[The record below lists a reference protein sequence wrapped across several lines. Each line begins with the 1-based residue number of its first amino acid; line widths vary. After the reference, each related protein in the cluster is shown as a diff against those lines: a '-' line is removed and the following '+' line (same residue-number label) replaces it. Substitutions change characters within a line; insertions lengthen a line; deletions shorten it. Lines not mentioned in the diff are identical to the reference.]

1 MLSICT
7 QFYDDDY
14 DKITT
19 FLESVHTSMK
29 CDYEILMFD
38 NRLNK
43 ELDVLTDYIK
53 CSSCKEHVHYISNPY
68 PLDILTVRKHLLSLS
83 NGEYVWFVNIR
94 DRLTGII
101 TDDMA
106 FTNNSDV
113 IVYSGYIDSENVKTN
128 VKYFAHDDLIRK
140 DPLQKYELLSDLVF
154 STWTFWV
161 KRSFIDSVFKDYVNF
176 GLNIVEDVF
185 IRSFIISHANSI
197 TGSPEVFY
205 ITTEKKSKLLY
216 KSDFDNFISE
226 IENIRAIFS
235 EDLLILKSFS
245 DDRMFLKYLKKFI
258 EYFDGTDQELIETL
272 EGLIKLFNINYNKLN
287 ELIQG
292 IRINNLEN
300 FDRLHYLCN
309 VSYGYKTSEETP
321 TFDVS
326 WKTDNFHSIN
336 GLDGHTFN
344 SGSLAICI
352 RCSNDN
358 YFELDNIIDTIQSN
372 IAFDGS
378 EMWVM
383 DCCTTVNITK
393 RENLNYIDCRNL
405 SLIDSRVKCL
415 KAINTEYLWFINADS
430 KIQINFNVKDFLKN
444 DGTDVISFMKVFFDR
459 KSFYSHV
466 DLCQYVLDNTEN
478 LEIIDFIF
486 SKKMYKSIT
495 NLPEINTDV
504 GADEFIITSILMKC
518 NGFSHY
524 NDILIHSSMDK
535 TFEPD
540 INRIDEV
547 DRLINL
553 SKILFT
559 NVIHTMYVDKVMYYV
574 SNKFPLLNNGF
585 DVTKLPY
592 LSNSVDRDFDE
603 INLKT
608 VDKSVDIIYVFYG
621 TNLDNEID
629 KLKSKIKCSSN
640 IIIIDLL
647 GNYNGEL
654 RVIHE
659 ESFYK
664 SLIKALEFLET
675 NNVWLLESYKH
686 TYNFNGALLKDVSVY
701 YHSDKASCFTPLSR
715 NNIILTKGDFI
726 EFTNSYVNLSFEDLV
741 VSLYEFLMGV
751 DHITIH
757 SDLVSVE
764 PFDENSINVCV
775 LKDSSANVTINT
787 LNDLKGVFTNV
798 NFTNGFDNKT
808 LYVGNKT
815 LITDKEKLL
824 RLMSEFPS
832 MCQYKRYKNVDIIE
846 GLFWSIDR
854 KIAENFYNN
863 ITGTDALDLLKNYK
877 SNLFGNVL
885 KLERIH
891 LTDAL
896 DEPVQFNFCDVIFN
910 RDLPEKD
917 ELNVGLIEHIKA
929 LPENLAVFIE
939 QYELDVVYVLSD
951 WKYIEPV
958 LDIYECSVAPI
969 PKYKTVD
976 DTIGLIREHLNSL
989 GKSFSDITVF

>member
-1 MLSICT
+1 MSN
-7 QFYDDDY
+7 
-14 DKITT
+14 
-19 FLESVHTSMK
+19 
-29 CDYEILMFD
+29 IL
-38 NRLNK
+38 
-43 ELDVLTDYIK
+43 
-53 CSSCKEHVHYISNPY
+53 
-68 PLDILTVRKHLLSLS
+68 
-83 NGEYVWFVNIR
+83 
-94 DRLTGII
+94 
-101 TDDMA
+101 
-106 FTNNSDV
+106 
-113 IVYSGYIDSENVKTN
+113 NV
-128 VKYFAHDDLIRK
+128 
-140 DPLQKYELLSDLVF
+140 
-154 STWTFWV
+154 
-161 KRSFIDSVFKDYVNF
+161 
-176 GLNIVEDVF
+176 
-185 IRSFIISHANSI
+185 
-197 TGSPEVFY
+197 
-205 ITTEKKSKLLY
+205 
-216 KSDFDNFISE
+216 
-226 IENIRAIFS
+226 
-235 EDLLILKSFS
+235 
-245 DDRMFLKYLKKFI
+245 
-258 EYFDGTDQELIETL
+258 
-272 EGLIKLFNINYNKLN
+272 FNIDIDIFN
-287 ELIQG
+287 ELIFG
-292 IRINNLEN
+292 KTIYNISNIE
-300 FDRLHYLCN
+300 RLHYLCG
-309 VSYGYKTSEETP
+309 V
-321 TFDVS
+321 TFGTNLNNELSLVDVT
-326 WKTDNFHSIN
+326 WKTDNFHNIS

-372 IAFDGS
+372 LAFDGS
-378 EMWVM
+378 EIWVM

-393 RENLNYIDCRNL
+393 RENLNYVDCRNL

-430 KIQINFNVKDFLKN
+430 KIQINFSVKDFLKN
-444 DGTDVISFMKVFFDR
+444 DGADVISFMKVFFDR

-478 LEIIDFIF
+478 LEIIDFMF

-495 NLPEINTDV
+495 NLPEINTNV
-504 GADEFIITSILMKC
+504 GADEFIITSILMRC

-574 SNKFPLLNNGF
+574 SNKFSLLNNGF

-629 KLKSKIKCSSN
+629 KLKSKVKCSSN

-654 RVIHE
+654 QVIHE

-701 YHSDKASCFTPLSR
+701 YHIDKTGCFTPLSR

-726 EFTNSYVNLSFEDLV
+726 EFTNAYVNLSFEDLV

-846 GLFWSIDR
+846 GLFWSID
-854 KIAENFYNN
+854 KEIAENFYNN

-877 SNLFGNVL
+877 SNLFGTVL
-885 KLERIH
+885 KLERIY

-910 RDLPEKD
+910 RDLSEKE

-939 QYELDVVYVLSD
+939 QYELNVVYVLSD

-976 DTIGLIREHLNSL
+976 DNIVLIREHLSSL